1 MEIAQLN
8 TVLVKNNIFG
18 DRVENLY
25 CTYYIFLCESNVNVY
40 ESVFVR
46 YVRTTRDVH
55 IHNKIQYSLW
65 FSIVFVYICNIIYL
79 LIL

>member
-1 MEIAQLN
+1 MTHFEGVVKFLITYESNSRLILTIIIFFIVENMEIEQLN

-25 CTYYIFLCESNVNVY
+25 CTYDFLCESNVNVY

-46 YVRTTRDVH
+46 YV
-55 IHNKIQYSLW
+55 
-65 FSIVFVYICNIIYL
+65 
-79 LIL
+79 